1 MTTTCVQCTSAP
13 NTQCAFCQASLCA
26 EHALAGQQF
35 ITARQ
40 LIAVMITTLF
50 RAPRML
56 GELLFKELD
65 QVDYCVTCRQQLAIR
80 RQAEQL
86 KFLGGLAAMLVVFV
100 GMVSAAAWIV

>member
-1 MTTTCVQCTSAP
+1 MTTTCEQCASAPDTQCT
-13 NTQCAFCQASLCA
+13 FCQAGLCA
-26 EHALAGQQF
+26 KHAIAGQQF

-40 LIAVMITTLF
+40 LILVMISTLF

-65 QVDYCVTCRQQLAIR
+65 QVDYCETCRQQLAVR

-86 KFLGGLAAMLVVFV
+86 KFLGGLAAMLVMFV
-100 GMVSAAAWIV
+100 GMASALAWMV